1 MLTSLTWPEG
11 RGGGS
16 GEDGQGEVS
25 KVAFGSQAWVA
36 ERIAEAREAAMVTL
50 AADAL
55 SAGAAGAGGVRA
67 RWAAC
72 RPRPERGEGL
82 GCGRAQRRGEVAGV
96 GAARV
101 VGEEERGMMVGS
113 TSASVLDQGKGVNK

>member
-1 MLTSLTWPEG
+1 MAGTGRERRRRWLSGLRPGWPRGSRSLRQEEG
-11 RGGGS
+11 G
-16 GEDGQGEVS
+16 
-25 KVAFGSQAWVA
+25 
-36 ERIAEAREAAMVTL
+36 IAEAGE

-55 SAGAAGAGGVRA
+55 SVGAAGAGGVRA

-101 VGEEERGMMVGS
+101 VGEEERGE
-113 TSASVLDQGKGVNK
+113 